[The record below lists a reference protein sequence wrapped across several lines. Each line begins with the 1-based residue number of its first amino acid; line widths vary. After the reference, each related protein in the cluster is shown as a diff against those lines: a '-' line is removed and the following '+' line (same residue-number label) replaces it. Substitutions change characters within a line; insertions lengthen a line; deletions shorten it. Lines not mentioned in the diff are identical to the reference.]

1 MHKLLT
7 SCTVDA
13 CSMVQSSVEKLL
25 QMFVFDILD
34 DLSLRCLHCCLHIED
49 LTPCCLPAMLLS
61 VDERIDINLKYV
73 ARVLESTVQTSRAT
87 QIGDACSTSA
97 AAMNT
102 TLAMWLLQWYCNG
115 GNASTCFD
123 LMPVGLHAGGNTGA
137 SCSIARRCGCKM
149 GLRGRAITW

>member
-49 LTPCCLPAMLLS
+49 LTPCCLHALLLS
-61 VDERIDINLKYV
+61 EDVRVDTNLKYV
-73 ARVLESTVQTSRAT
+73 ARVLDSTVPTSRAAR
-87 QIGDACSTSA
+87 IGDACSTSA

-123 LMPVGLHAGGNTGA
+123 LMPVDLHAGGNTGA
-137 SCSIARRCGCKM
+137 SRGVARRCRRKM
-149 GLRGRAITW
+149 GLR